1 MKYFLKDSFENST
14 MINMGDVVFEES
26 VSTDNVMY
34 NVRSISEEGEI
45 TASTLNGERFGLM
58 FVGITIDEAYGFFW

>member
-1 MKYFLKDSFENST
+1 
-14 MINMGDVVFEES
+14 MGDVVFEES

-58 FVGITIDEAYGFFW
+58 FAGVTIDEAYGFFW